1 MSSVPP
7 MTISSPPRA
16 GVRGPV
22 PTRAP
27 QSERASP
34 SVEMTQAAK
43 ETLAP
48 LVLPGPGVRHYR
60 RRLIVLFLTDAL
72 ALGLCMV
79 LAAGAHSL
87 LFDTGQVLPRAL
99 AAGVAIALGLFA
111 ASGLYSVFPRPPVAE
126 VRTLALG
133 LITACVLL
141 AMTALAIAPI
151 LISGLRVAGV
161 LGFGF
166 GLAVFLV
173 PAARL
178 TARALCASRPWW
190 GCQTVVLGDGDEGR
204 ALVEMLKQRPEL
216 GLSPAV
222 LLDDHLEAGTEVA
235 GVPVA
240 GPIALASRYALEHR
254 VPYAIVA
261 MPCAGRERIVDV
273 VDQHGRHFD
282 RVLVV
287 PDLAGL
293 TSLWVSAR
301 DLGGTLGLEIR
312 HRLLAQWRQRFKR
325 IVDLVT
331 VLLMAPLLLPIGLAV
346 AAFVRFDSK
355 GAVLYRQER
364 LGRDGR
370 NFTLYKFRSMHV
382 GAEGLLRGLLARD
395 PEARK
400 EYARFAKLKND
411 PRVTRVGRWLRKTS
425 LDELPQLLNVLRGE
439 MSLVGPRAYL
449 PGELERMSGKE
460 QTILR
465 VRPGITGL
473 WQVSGRNRLPFDD
486 RLDLDVRYIRNWSVS
501 LDLYLLARTVP
512 VVLTGHGAA

>member
-1 MSSVPP
+1 M
-7 MTISSPPRA
+7 
-16 GVRGPV
+16 
-22 PTRAP
+22 
-27 QSERASP
+27 
-34 SVEMTQAAK
+34 
-43 ETLAP
+43 
-48 LVLPGPGVRHYR
+48 
-60 RRLIVLFLTDAL
+60 
-72 ALGLCMV
+72 
-79 LAAGAHSL
+79 
-87 LFDTGQVLPRAL
+87 
-99 AAGVAIALGLFA
+99 
-111 ASGLYSVFPRPPVAE
+111 AE

-382 GAEGLLRGLLARD
+382 GAEGLLRGLLARNPDERPSGGHELTVVVRRPDGSSSLGLAIDEAYGVVTAGQRRNRSIDDLAWVAGRMSMEDRTVFILD
-395 PEARK
+395 PE
-400 EYARFAKLKND
+400 KLFV
-411 PRVTRVGRWLRKTS
+411 P
-425 LDELPQLLNVLRGE
+425 
-439 MSLVGPRAYL
+439 
-449 PGELERMSGKE
+449 
-460 QTILR
+460 
-465 VRPGITGL
+465 TGT
-473 WQVSGRNRLPFDD
+473 D
-486 RLDLDVRYIRNWSVS
+486 
-501 LDLYLLARTVP
+501 
-512 VVLTGHGAA
+512 